1 MKRFSRRWFAQIMI
15 NKLLKKELELLKP
28 IMKKE
33 YNYDYNLSYGDVIT
47 ILLDNYKKKKLEFNL
62 EPKFTIAMPFS
73 GQKGISVAY
82 KLNQTTTK

>member
-15 NKLLKKELELLKP
+15 NKLLKKELELLKT

-33 YNYDYNLSYGDVIT
+33 YNYDYELSYGDVII

-62 EPKFTIAMPFS
+62 EPKLTIAMPLKWQR
-73 GQKGISVAY
+73 GLSVSY
-82 KLNQTTTK
+82 KLN